1 MNLNDRA
8 DETLKAITD
17 TSEKLDNL
25 HEKPEPFVTLIRASS
40 ITPKP
45 IRWLWSPFLPQG
57 KLVMFAGPSGA
68 GKTTLALR
76 MAATVTSGSMW
87 PDGTNAL

>member
-1 MNLNDRA
+1 MSLKHRA
-8 DETLKAITD
+8 DEALKAITD
-17 TSEKLDNL
+17 TSEELDNL
-25 HEKPEPFVTLIRASS
+25 HEKPAPFVKLIRASG

-45 IRWLWSPFLPQG
+45 IQWLWSPFLPQG

-68 GKTTLALR
+68 GKTRLALR